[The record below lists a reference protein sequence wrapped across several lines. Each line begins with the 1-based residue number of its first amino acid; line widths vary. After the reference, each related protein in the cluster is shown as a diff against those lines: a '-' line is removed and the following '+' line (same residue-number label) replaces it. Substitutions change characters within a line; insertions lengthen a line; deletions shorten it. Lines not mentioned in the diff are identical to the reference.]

1 MKITKSQLRQIILEE
16 FEPALEEHKL
26 QFAVGAIHAVLE
38 DMKDDKVLKN
48 LNVEFIEY
56 HPARTAI
63 RKLKSIMLRYEKK
76 LENLNEPSDGEVEDV
91 EDVSEPDPTELT
103 LDHFIMEET
112 KSMMMDEGFVQR
124 VKYTMMHKVFD
135 KYTKELMK
143 ISVALDA
150 IDGPELNEFE
160 NLLEEWV
167 SVRDDLK
174 SMSRVKSREGS
185 SDLGKKDAGFAKKG
199 LDSFLQGFGSP
210 SDIFK

>member
-1 MKITKSQLRQIILEE
+1 
-16 FEPALEEHKL
+16 
-26 QFAVGAIHAVLE
+26 
-38 DMKDDKVLKN
+38 
-48 LNVEFIEY
+48 
-56 HPARTAI
+56 
-63 RKLKSIMLRYEKK
+63 
-76 LENLNEPSDGEVEDV
+76 
-91 EDVSEPDPTELT
+91 
-103 LDHFIMEET
+103 
-112 KSMMMDEGFVQR
+112 
-124 VKYTMMHKVFD
+124 
-135 KYTKELMK
+135 MK